1 MTELAVQVGAVAARP
16 AERAPME
23 EVVIAAGAAPSWYME
38 QSGSTVAAVAACAQL
53 HATGTTR
60 ASATGLENDVLA

>member
-1 MTELAVQVGAVAARP
+1 
-16 AERAPME
+16 
-23 EVVIAAGAAPSWYME
+23 ME

-60 ASATGLENDVLA
+60 ASATGLGSDVLA